1 MAKLSDTSIRA
12 AKPRAKAYKLRDGDG
27 LFLIVTP
34 SGGRWWRCR
43 YTWRGREQMLSLGT
57 YPGVTLAAA
66 RDKRDALRAQIED
79 GINPSAQRRQ
89 ERAVIVEAN
98 APERTYAA
106 VAARWLDLTASARR
120 WTDDHR
126 ERVLRRQQAHAFPWL
141 GKTPVADVTE
151 ADVLACLN
159 RVTDSGIIDTAHRLR
174 ADTYSVFVWARRQGY
189 IAQNPC
195 ADLHEPGTLPR
206 LKTEHNAAITDPR
219 AFGVLLQAI
228 DGYPASF
235 TVRAALK
242 LQALTFVRPGELR
255 LAIWAEFNLDGAEW
269 RIPAPRMKMRREH
282 VVPLARQTIA
292 ILRELYPLTGP
303 DGFVF
308 PQVRNPSRPI
318 SDNTLGSALRT
329 LGFSADQHSAHGF
342 RSTASTLLN
351 ESGKWHPDAIER
363 QLAHAPQDKTR
374 AAYNAAAH
382 MPERRKMMQAWA
394 DYLDELRSGAKVI
407 PIKRSA

>member
-1 MAKLSDTSIRA
+1 MWA
-12 AKPRAKAYKLRDGDG
+12 
-27 LFLIVTP
+27 
-34 SGGRWWRCR
+34 
-43 YTWRGREQMLSLGT
+43 GREQMLSLGT
-57 YPGVTLAAA
+57 YPDVSLATA

-89 ERAVIVEAN
+89 ERAVVSEAT
-98 APERTYAA
+98 APERTYRA
-106 VAARWLDLTASARR
+106 VAEKWLMLTASARR
-120 WTDDHR
+120 WTGDHR

-141 GKTPVADVTE
+141 GKKPVSQVSE
-151 ADVLACLN
+151 ADVLGCLN
-159 RVTDSGIIDTAHRLR
+159 RVTDSGLIDTAHRLR
-174 ADTYSVFVWARRQGY
+174 ADTCSIFVWARRQGY
-189 IAQNPC
+189 CPQNPC

-206 LKTEHNAAITDPR
+206 VKTEHNSAITDPR

-255 LAIWAEFNLDGAEW
+255 LATWAEFNLDEGAEW

-282 VVPLARQTIA
+282 VVPLARQTIE
-292 ILRELYPLTGP
+292 ILRELHPLTGP

-374 AAYNAAAH
+374 AAYNAASH

-407 PIKRSA
+407 PIKRSAS